1 MSALGPQKQ
10 LGTPPIGG
18 RKMAVMFQLAFE
30 ESPSA
35 EKLLLVCHSPPPWLL
50 LSEKSDS
57 ELVDLSLSNFF
68 LAFVGL
74 LPSGSETGHLFEAE
88 KLRDFRDPSTSRL
101 LPFLAC
107 GQGLFA
113 TV

>member
-18 RKMAVMFQLAFE
+18 RKMAAMFQLAFE
-30 ESPSA
+30 ESPSGKK
-35 EKLLLVCHSPPPWLL
+35 KLLLFCHTHRRSGYYCQK
-50 LSEKSDS
+50 KSDC
-57 ELVDLSLSNFF
+57 ELVDLSLSDLF

-88 KLRDFRDPSTSRL
+88 KLRN
-101 LPFLAC
+101 
-107 GQGLFA
+107 
-113 TV
+113 